1 MPTKEPDVVYY
12 HQYPTDT
19 LALMGRGE
27 IGIIMPNESLK
38 LSQKKLMT
46 IELKRKVDA
55 ANGVVTAKEVQGMVK
70 AAGVGADNFTTFVPF
85 AVRHL
90 TSKKQMKVLKL
101 ELADRVAKEK
111 ALKKKLDAEQA
122 EQDKAAKAASAAAA
136 KLEQQRLKEEAK
148 LAKAELKAEQFELK
162 RLQRRVTM
170 DQKAAEKAAKIA
182 ALPKNVE
189 AAAKKTRRNTMEAM
203 LKGGASKTIDMD
215 KAATLEKWAKQP
227 KHTQYKASHQ
237 LKTEK
242 EGFLSFEVG
251 DLITCIEQ
259 VNGGYCTGI
268 LVWNGTEGIFPD
280 GYASPAT

>member
-1 MPTKEPDVVYY
+1 M
-12 HQYPTDT
+12 
-19 LALMGRGE
+19 
-27 IGIIMPNESLK
+27 
-38 LSQKKLMT
+38 
-46 IELKRKVDA
+46 
-55 ANGVVTAKEVQGMVK
+55 
-70 AAGVGADNFTTFVPF
+70 
-85 AVRHL
+85 
-90 TSKKQMKVLKL
+90 
-101 ELADRVAKEK
+101 
-111 ALKKKLDAEQA
+111 KKKLDAEQA

-227 KHTQYKASHQ
+227 K
-237 LKTEK
+237 
-242 EGFLSFEVG
+242 
-251 DLITCIEQ
+251 
-259 VNGGYCTGI
+259 
-268 LVWNGTEGIFPD
+268 
-280 GYASPAT
+280 

>member
-70 AAGVGADNFTTFVPF
+70 AAGVPF

-101 ELADRVAKEK
+101 ELADR
-111 ALKKKLDAEQA
+111 
-122 EQDKAAKAASAAAA
+122 
-136 KLEQQRLKEEAK
+136 
-148 LAKAELKAEQFELK
+148 
-162 RLQRRVTM
+162 
-170 DQKAAEKAAKIA
+170 
-182 ALPKNVE
+182 
-189 AAAKKTRRNTMEAM
+189 
-203 LKGGASKTIDMD
+203 
-215 KAATLEKWAKQP
+215 
-227 KHTQYKASHQ
+227 
-237 LKTEK
+237 
-242 EGFLSFEVG
+242 
-251 DLITCIEQ
+251 
-259 VNGGYCTGI
+259 
-268 LVWNGTEGIFPD
+268 
-280 GYASPAT
+280 